1 MTTVARLIN
10 HYNILFQK
18 QCLLCELAFVG
29 ADVVVED
36 WLMVGVK
43 VVVSDF
49 LGVDV
54 LEPDKFRKWPKYFQ
68 K

>member
-1 MTTVARLIN
+1 MIN
-10 HYNILFQK
+10 HNKK
-18 QCLLCELAFVG
+18 QYLLGKSVFVG
-29 ADVVVED
+29 ADVVVKD

-54 LEPDKFRKWPKYFQ
+54 LEPDKFRKWPKYSEA